1 MLSQQAGGVHSIA
14 NKCSAKQALP
24 PAAKPSA
31 ARRARGVASYQNG
44 LAAEDAV
51 CQKLKN
57 AGWTILLQRARTRRG
72 EIDIVAQNG
81 ALISFVEVKQRQT
94 LRGAAE
100 CLSAAQSR
108 RLYRAAECLLQ
119 SHPHWQYDELRFDL
133 FMLDAQGHMEW
144 LEDIIRQM

>member
-1 MLSQQAGGVHSIA
+1 MVERMLSQQAAGVHRIA
-14 NKCSAKQALP
+14 NKCSTNQVSV
-24 PAAKPSA
+24 SA
-31 ARRARGVASYQNG
+31 TRRARGAKAYHNG

-51 CQKLKN
+51 CQKLRSL
-57 AGWTILLQRARTRRG
+57 GWNILLQRARTRRG

-81 ALISFVEVKQRQT
+81 ALISFIEVKQRQT

-108 RLYRAAECLLQ
+108 RLFRAAECLLQ
-119 SHPHWQYDELRFDL
+119 SHSHWQYDELRFDL
-133 FMLDAQGHMEW
+133 FMLDAEGQMEW

>member
-1 MLSQQAGGVHSIA
+1 MVERMLSQQAAGVHSIA
-14 NKCSAKQALP
+14 HKCSTK
-24 PAAKPSA
+24 PAGPVA
-31 ARRARGVASYQNG
+31 ARRARGAASYQSG

-51 CQKLKN
+51 CQKLRN
-57 AGWTILLQRARTRRG
+57 TGWQILLQRARTRRG
-72 EIDIVAQNG
+72 EIDIVAQKG

-100 CLSAAQSR
+100 CLSATQSR

-119 SHPHWQYDELRFDL
+119 SHPHWQYEELRFDL
-133 FMLDAQGHMEW
+133 FMVDARGNIEW